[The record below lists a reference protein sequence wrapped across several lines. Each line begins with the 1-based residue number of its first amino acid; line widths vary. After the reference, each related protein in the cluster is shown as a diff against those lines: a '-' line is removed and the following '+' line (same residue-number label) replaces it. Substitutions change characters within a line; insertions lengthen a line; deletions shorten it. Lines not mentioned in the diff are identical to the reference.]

1 MIRNIGEMLS
11 EYPRYS
17 QVVVTIE
24 MIIVILLGV
33 AYITLSERK
42 IMGYKQRRRGPNKV
56 GLRGLLQPLVDGGKL
71 MIKEI
76 IIPSKSKKLTY
87 IIGVT
92 ITLILSIIIYIPI
105 PIGNIEG
112 VVSENKYSII
122 YILAI
127 SSISGYIGIIIGN
140 SSNSKYTIIGG
151 IRIIAQVISY
161 EVSLGIIIMSVIIGT
176 NTLNLLEIEYNQIYI
191 ETIYSQIIM
200 GGIMIISIIVETN
213 RPPFDLSEAESELV
227 AGILTE
233 YGGMG
238 FAGLYLAEYGF
249 IMSMS
254 MLASILYLGT
264 INYTIVI
271 IYIFIWVRVALP
283 RIRYD
288 ELLRMGWTKIL
299 PLSIG
304 NLVLTLS
311 TNVLLN

>member
-1 MIRNIGEMLS
+1 
-11 EYPRYS
+11 
-17 QVVVTIE
+17 
-24 MIIVILLGV
+24 MIIVILIGV

-56 GLRGLLQPLVDGGKL
+56 GVKGIIQPIIDGIKL

-161 EVSLGIIIMSVIIGT
+161 EVSLGIIIMSVVIGT
-176 NTLNLLEIEYNQIYI
+176 NTLNLVEIEKNQIYI

-200 GGIMIISIIVETN
+200 VGIMIISIIVETN

-304 NLVLTLS
+304 NIVLTLS

>member
-1 MIRNIGEMLS
+1 MLEKIIIS
-11 EYPRYS
+11 
-17 QVVVTIE
+17 IE
-24 MIIVILLGV
+24 MIIVILIGV

-56 GLRGLLQPLVDGGKL
+56 GVKGIIQPIIDGIKL

-161 EVSLGIIIMSVIIGT
+161 EVSLGIIIMSVVIGT
-176 NTLNLLEIEYNQIYI
+176 NTLNLVEIEKNQIYI

-200 GGIMIISIIVETN
+200 VGIMIISIIVETN

-304 NLVLTLS
+304 NIVLTLS